1 MGIVMYA
8 PALTLNAVTGF
19 SLWAC
24 VLSTG
29 VVCIFYTTVGGIKAV
44 LWTDTLQAVVI
55 MIGIIAFII
64 KGTMEVGG
72 LEKVWE
78 ITKEGNRVHFREI
91 SADPRVLYS
100 VWSMLVGYTSWNL
113 ATGAGQVVVQR
124 MLTCGSLKK
133 ATHAIILATITKVF
147 VIFICI
153 FSGVVMYA
161 YYVNCDPLTHGVVT
175 NKDQIMPLMVMEL
188 FAEMPGL
195 PGLFLSA
202 VVSASLSTLS
212 SGINSLAAV
221 AAEDGVKAMWPN
233 MRPQTYVKITKM
245 LALGYGILAI
255 GFAFLASVLG
265 QGILQLVL
273 SIDGVF
279 TGCTMGVF
287 ILGIFMHRCNYKV
300 GYVVRGLSLVGM
312 QYPL

>member
-1 MGIVMYA
+1 
-8 PALTLNAVTGF
+8 
-19 SLWAC
+19 
-24 VLSTG
+24 
-29 VVCIFYTTVGGIKAV
+29 
-44 LWTDTLQAVVI
+44 

-133 ATHAIILATITKVF
+133 ATH
-147 VIFICI
+147 
-153 FSGVVMYA
+153 
-161 YYVNCDPLTHGVVT
+161 
-175 NKDQIMPLMVMEL
+175 
-188 FAEMPGL
+188 
-195 PGLFLSA
+195 
-202 VVSASLSTLS
+202 TLS

-245 LALGYGILAI
+245 L
-255 GFAFLASVLG
+255 GFTDPDSVDARLKYNITDAVFCCLPESLKKWIRCG
-265 QGILQLVL
+265 VEKINYQDVRRHNYSLEKESVN
-273 SIDGVF
+273 SI
-279 TGCTMGVF
+279 
-287 ILGIFMHRCNYKV
+287 N
-300 GYVVRGLSLVGM
+300 
-312 QYPL
+312 